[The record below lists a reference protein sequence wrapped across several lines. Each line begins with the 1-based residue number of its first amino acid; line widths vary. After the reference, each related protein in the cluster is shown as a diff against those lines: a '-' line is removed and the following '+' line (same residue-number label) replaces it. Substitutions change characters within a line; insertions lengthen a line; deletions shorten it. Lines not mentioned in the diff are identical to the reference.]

1 MTITSPTP
9 NPPSSD
15 LPPKVLPLE
24 VTRPPTFSD
33 RLTSLLNRRPL
44 PPESLVLLAAF
55 FIGGGTGLAIAA
67 FRYLTWAI
75 QDFSFEFLMGL
86 LFPLGGWTLALIPTL
101 GGLLV
106 GVLRWRSPFLF
117 GQGWSA
123 LLSDSRDQT
132 ISPLRPL
139 MKLVSA
145 ALSLGTGA
153 SLGTEGPSVEIG
165 ANIGVLLGQGF
176 QVAKERY
183 RLLLGAGAAAGLAAG
198 FNAPIAGVFFAME
211 VVLGPTSTTQGAS
224 LILLSAVV
232 SGLIARAVFGVQA
245 EFDLPTYQMAS
256 NWEWVCY
263 LGLGVMASAVS
274 LAYTQAIR
282 FCQRSFQGD
291 IPALAR
297 LGQIPTLWKPVIG
310 GAGVGL
316 LALGVPQ
323 ILGVGYSTLDV
334 ILKGEV
340 FPLGMLVLLL
350 GTKLIAT
357 ALSLGSGLVGGIF
370 APSMF
375 LGACLGGI
383 YGTVLNTV
391 LPPGIADGIAPP
403 AAYAMVGMAA
413 VLGSSARAP
422 LTAILL
428 LFELT
433 RNYLIILPLMA
444 AVGVSVWIV
453 ERMQAMPAVQALA
466 LPQMGVNL
474 RKADDHDLLQQVQVA
489 AVMNP
494 TYLALPA
501 TLTIA
506 EAGQNMVKSKQFTA
520 LVVDEAQQLIGV
532 FSLADVNRHLK
543 AAENGAL
550 ENRASED
557 RDKLNPDKFRS
568 NKLNPEQL
576 TLRDICTTEVLCAYP
591 DEAIAQAMDRMS
603 ARGLHLLPVVATDNL
618 RQVLGVIE
626 QHQIAHAAAWVNTQS
641 LLAHHS
647 SLEKL
652 PTPSR
657 SNP

>member
-1 MTITSPTP
+1 MTIISP
-9 NPPSSD
+9 PPKI
-15 LPPKVLPLE
+15 LPPEPIYP
-24 VTRPPTFSD
+24 RSFSD
-33 RLTSLLNRRPL
+33 RLTSLLNRLQL
-44 PPESLVLLAAF
+44 PPESLVLLSAF

-67 FRYLTWAI
+67 FRYLTWGI
-75 QDFSFEFLMGL
+75 QDFSFEFLMGFL
-86 LFPLGGWTLALIPTL
+86 APLGPWTLAIIPAL

-106 GVLRWRSPFLF
+106 GLLRWRLPTFF

-123 LLSDSRDQT
+123 LLSDSREQP

-139 MKLVSA
+139 LKLLSA

-211 VVLGPTSTTQGAS
+211 VVLGQTSTTQGAS

-232 SGLIARAVFGVQA
+232 SGLIARAVFGVQS

-256 NWEWVCY
+256 NWEWICY
-263 LGLGVMASAVS
+263 LGLGVLASAVS

-282 FCQRSFQGD
+282 FCQRAFQGE
-291 IPALAR
+291 IPALIR
-297 LGQIPTLWKPVIG
+297 LGQLPTIWKPVIG

-323 ILGVGYSTLDV
+323 ILGVGYGTLDV

-340 FPLGMLVLLL
+340 FPLGMLTLLL

-375 LGACLGGI
+375 LGACLGAI
-383 YGTVLNTV
+383 YGYVLNTI
-391 LPPGIADGIAPP
+391 LPSGIADGIAPP

-453 ERMQAMPAVQALA
+453 ERVQEIPAVQALA
-466 LPQMGVNL
+466 LPQMGVGL
-474 RKADDHDLLQQVQVA
+474 RKADDHERLQH
-489 AVMNP
+489 VMVSEVMDP
-494 TYLALPA
+494 AYLALPT
-501 TLTIA
+501 TLNIS
-506 EAGQNMVKSKQFTA
+506 EAGWQMVQSKNFTA
-520 LVVDEAQQLIGV
+520 LVVDETQHLIGIL
-532 FSLADVNRHLK
+532 SLADVTRHVL
-543 AAENGAL
+543 AAEKA
-550 ENRASED
+550 D
-557 RDKLNPDKFRS
+557 RLPLLK
-568 NKLNPEQL
+568 E
-576 TLRDICTTEVLCAYP
+576 ICTTEVLCAYT
-591 DEAIAQAMDRMS
+591 DEPVSQAMDRMV
-603 ARGLHLLPVVATDNL
+603 ARGLHLLPVMAQEDS
-618 RQVLGVIE
+618 RKILGVLE
-626 QHQIAHAAAWVNTQS
+626 QHQIDRAVAWVSAQAVLTQAADRS
-641 LLAHHS
+641 L
-647 SLEKL
+647 
-652 PTPSR
+652 PSEVEVAEITLR
-657 SNP
+657 T